1 MPPRIIVIFI
11 SFNMLFCPSLVPL
24 PDTDFPLYPVTDLPT
39 FGNTPSSERVLH
51 SNFRSYMLEI
61 RDFYSSQYGLP
72 ERLVN
77 LYSVYEEIR
86 FTHLKQHF
94 MHSKTF
100 FFFSDKKVRMIRWRL
115 KWMLKVIWYLTGIN
129 VETKQESWLLFP
141 IHAKYL
147 HVFDLYQMLHKI
159 AI

>member
-1 MPPRIIVIFI
+1 
-11 SFNMLFCPSLVPL
+11 MLFYPSLVPH

-39 FGNTPSSERVLH
+39 FGNTLSSERVLH

-61 RDFYSSQYGLP
+61 RDCYSSQYGLP

-77 LYSVYEEIR
+77 LYSVDEEIR
-86 FTHLKQHF
+86 FTLLKQHF

-100 FFFSDKKVRMIRWRL
+100 FFFSDKKVRMIWWRL
-115 KWMLKVIWYLTGIN
+115 KWMLKVIWYLTGII
-129 VETKQESWLLFP
+129 ETKHKSWLLFP
-141 IHAKYL
+141 IDAMYL
-147 HVFDLYQMLHKI
+147 HVFDLYWLLHKT